1 MVRDEWKRIKNKGIS
16 KEELDNAKAYFKGS
30 FSRNYTSTMSIA
42 NLLEIV
48 QYFRLGKDYFI
59 KRDEIIDKLDLDY
72 VNKVTSKTFDEKKLF
87 S

>member
-1 MVRDEWKRIKNKGIS
+1 M
-16 KEELDNAKAYFKGS
+16 DNAKAYFKGS

-48 QYFRLGKDYFI
+48 QYYRLGTDYFK

-72 VNKVTSKTFDEKKLF
+72 VNKVASKTFDEKKLF
-87 S
+87 FMIVGKPN